1 MSDYLDTG
9 PATGAVSITPDDD
22 TLLASITRAV
32 WVGGAGD
39 MAVLMADDSAVT
51 FVGVQAGSLL
61 PIRVKRV
68 NNTDTTATGILGLY

>member
-9 PATGAVSITPDDD
+9 PATRAVSITPDDD
-22 TLLASITRAV
+22 TLLDRITRAV

-39 MAVLMADDSAVT
+39 LAVLMADDSAVT
-51 FVGVQAGSLL
+51 FVGVQAGALL

-68 NNTDTTATGILGLY
+68 NATDTTATGILGLY